1 MGFFIFQKY
10 DTDVTFE
17 KVMGQC
23 HLSLTVA
30 ANDREVLYRR
40 KTFIFAFR
48 RTEMTLNMQILR
60 ISRAHSL
67 EEDFD

>member
-30 ANDREVLYRR
+30 ANDGEVLYRR
-40 KTFIFAFR
+40 KTENAAFSV
-48 RTEMTLNMQILR
+48 LASGKVIKIQ
-60 ISRAHSL
+60 
-67 EEDFD
+67 

>member
-30 ANDREVLYRR
+30 ANDGEVLYRR
-40 KTFIFAFR
+40 KTIHFFR
-48 RTEMTLNMQILR
+48 LYPTFNREVCGKFSTLHLI
-60 ISRAHSL
+60 
-67 EEDFD
+67 EDYV

>member
-30 ANDREVLYRR
+30 ANDGEVLYRR
-40 KTFIFAFR
+40 KTIR
-48 RTEMTLNMQILR
+48 VSVLGSEVI
-60 ISRAHSL
+60 IS
-67 EEDFD
+67 

>member
-30 ANDREVLYRR
+30 ANDGEVLYRR
-40 KTFIFAFR
+40 KTKSVQ
-48 RTEMTLNMQILR
+48 NQKQKQI
-60 ISRAHSL
+60 
-67 EEDFD
+67 

>member
-30 ANDREVLYRR
+30 ANDGEVLYRR
-40 KTFIFAFR
+40 KTKDLIIRKQKLCHGANNSFKVNVVFYNA
-48 RTEMTLNMQILR
+48 LKK
-60 ISRAHSL
+60 
-67 EEDFD
+67 

>member
-30 ANDREVLYRR
+30 ANDGEVLYRR
-40 KTFIFAFR
+40 KTYPDAKQIF
-48 RTEMTLNMQILR
+48 LNIFKPIRLTTVDQF
-60 ISRAHSL
+60 S
-67 EEDFD
+67 

>member
-30 ANDREVLYRR
+30 ANDGEVLYRR
-40 KTFIFAFR
+40 KTMFLGCFVQMNQSEFLLQVKL
-48 RTEMTLNMQILR
+48 THCSPFT
-60 ISRAHSL
+60 
-67 EEDFD
+67 